1 MKCDICGWREAKV
14 VVYLIGGGELKNK
27 LFLCPACSQEV
38 SISRVAALVHIRAHR
53 QPDFFL

>member
-27 LFLCPACSQEV
+27 LFF
-38 SISRVAALVHIRAHR
+38 ALLVLRR
-53 QPDFFL
+53 SLFLG